1 VSKLSHD
8 ECAVDFVIRR
18 RTRKRYPGACSL
30 EFQNVMDI
38 VLRCL
43 FNWDDEEKQSLG
55 PGIVGDLVAWNQTT
69 EEQGR
74 GSLHAHW
81 QLFTEQLSTR
91 ARLDLFHTD
100 KVTKDI
106 ARKELVDYIDSM
118 ICASYGTD
126 IDIVHDCEAP
136 RIPNGIGFDI
146 LDKRAKESS
155 TPTEKFSSRSHQIFR
170 DARHKYCRSTTNSYL
185 TICNHCSGFIRS
197 EDIPNDFYKLQSSKR
212 RVSNIMNQQ

>member
-1 VSKLSHD
+1 
-8 ECAVDFVIRR
+8 
-18 RTRKRYPGACSL
+18 
-30 EFQNVMDI
+30 MDI

-43 FNWDDEEKQSLG
+43 LNWDDKEKQSLG
-55 PGIVGDLVAWNQTT
+55 PGIVGDLVAWNQAI

-100 KVTKDI
+100 KVIKDV
-106 ARKELVDYIDSM
+106 ARKELVDYIDGM

-136 RIPNGIGFDI
+136 CVPNGIELGIYD
-146 LDKRAKESS
+146 RQAKESS
-155 TPTEKFSSRSHQIFR
+155 SPTEKFFSRSHQIFR
-170 DARHKYCRSTTNSYL
+170 NARHKHCRAMVNSYL
-185 TICNHCSGFIRS
+185 TICNHCGGFIRS

-212 RVSNIMNQQ
+212 RVSDIIRNNIRSISLNSFH

>member
-1 VSKLSHD
+1 
-8 ECAVDFVIRR
+8 
-18 RTRKRYPGACSL
+18 
-30 EFQNVMDI
+30 MDI

-55 PGIVGDLVAWNQTT
+55 PGIVGDLVAWNQAI

-81 QLFTEQLSTR
+81 QLFTKQLSTR

-100 KVTKDI
+100 KTIKDI

-126 IDIVHDCEAP
+126 IDIIHDCKAP
-136 RIPNGIGFDI
+136 RIPNGI
-146 LDKRAKESS
+146 
-155 TPTEKFSSRSHQIFR
+155 
-170 DARHKYCRSTTNSYL
+170 
-185 TICNHCSGFIRS
+185 
-197 EDIPNDFYKLQSSKR
+197 
-212 RVSNIMNQQ
+212 